1 MKIKLKA
8 IVITLII
15 IAVVAAILIII
26 PNNINYMLLGSG
38 TRYYAKVQKYSGN
51 KDANK
56 PGVSDPASTIPV
68 PKTALKII
76 KTADIRFQVKDVEKS
91 LAAIKTMVKNCD
103 GYLASENLQND
114 SGRLENTIM
123 IRVPAER
130 FDQLIQSLNGQAIYV
145 DSKTIEARDVTEEF
159 VDTEARLNAKKEVEQ
174 RYLDILQ
181 RAKTVQ
187 EILEVEGRLGAVREE
202 IEAVE
207 GKLKYMNDQ
216 ITYSTITLTIY
227 QPVFQLAHPGN
238 GFWGRLVNAL
248 VGGWNSFLAVLVG
261 LVYVW
266 PFVIVLGIGVWIYR
280 RFMGKKKK
288 TGLWG

>member
-1 MKIKLKA
+1 MKIKLKTV
-8 IVITLII
+8 VITLIV
-15 IAVVAAILIII
+15 IAVVVAILIII
-26 PNNINYMLLGSG
+26 PNFTSDMKLGSG
-38 TRYYAKVQKYSGN
+38 RYYAKIQEYSGN

-56 PGVSDPASTIPV
+56 PGVSDPASSIPV
-68 PKTALKII
+68 PKAALKII

-91 LAAIKTMVKNCD
+91 LAVIKKLVKNCD

-145 DSKTIEARDVTEEF
+145 DSKMIEARDVTEEF
-159 VDTEARLNAKKEVEQ
+159 VDTEARLNTKKAVEQ
-174 RYLDILQ
+174 RYLAILQ

-187 EILEVEGRLGAVREE
+187 EILEVENRLGAVREE

-207 GKLKYMNDQ
+207 GKLKYLNDQ
-216 ITYSTITLTIY
+216 IVYSTITLTIY
-227 QPVFQLAHPGN
+227 QPVLQLARPSN
-238 GFWGRLVNAL
+238 NFWGRMGNAL
-248 VGGWNSFLAVLVG
+248 VGGWNGFLAVLVG
-261 LVYVW
+261 FVYVW
-266 PFVIVLGIGVWIYR
+266 PFIIVLGIGVWIFR
-280 RFMGKKKK
+280 RFVGKKKK